1 MWKKILMFFFG
12 GKNNPKNELEKF
24 VENNNKNNKSQPLP
38 AGTGRS
44 SIDNN
49 SIYYNTDAPLV
60 PEFSLQWLNVLNQL
74 SVFHYDVGQAVTNLI
89 DIANTDFEVYF
100 DDNVSDSQAKKMN
113 LYINQQRKKIF
124 GSAGEKVF
132 INNLIRQIAVYG
144 ALSAERVPNNDLRSI
159 KEIVT
164 VCPEEIRFI
173 LKDGLYLPHQVVNVI
188 VNVTPIK
195 GNLNPLNT
203 TTYKYQPLLQASRTP
218 YGIPPFL
225 TALEMI
231 GIEKSMI
238 ANFSSIAEKLGM
250 FGFLEVL
257 LTAPEQLEDESLDD
271 YVVRCERYR
280 DMIAPKIKESLGQ
293 GYVVGFE
300 GSHKFN
306 LAGGNTNAANAE
318 KMLQM
323 VDLMKM
329 SGLKQNPNL
338 LGRQISVTET
348 FGTVLL
354 KLFIAQAKQYQ
365 NIVSSFLANTF
376 LLDLRLAGF
385 LLNDVIIEFKE
396 AIPQDE
402 QKKEQTRNTKIQ
414 NVFALVDKGI
424 ISIQQAA
431 KELGYDKPFVTETK
445 NTNETKPK
453 TNENRYSTKSMTENY
468 VSLLNKIVTQFNYD
482 LPKQCASFVVW
493 DDQKTQDLSD
503 SYIKT
508 ITNLFKKSVKKLV
521 GLAIGEIKK
530 IDTKKMSEDKFVN
543 VCLTS
548 IYGNWENEFSEK
560 IKTKTKTNN
569 NKMYDYFRN
578 DKSIFPKKE
587 KEQSQEQ
594 SQSFSNPPNVV
605 LDITDTRTI
614 NFMIEHDNLYLGQ
627 FITDSDTRKRINN
640 FIREFYIEQGEN
652 IGENEK
658 VLNEFRSRFTE
669 TILLES
675 WKIERILN
683 TSVNK
688 IRTFA
693 NINYMHQANVK
704 KYKIVE
710 VMDRITCPHCKAM
723 DGRIFQTKL
732 AREKIEK
739 VVNGS
744 VENSVNISP
753 FATTIDASVLENMS
767 DKELQSQNID
777 TTPFHP
783 NCRGRVVAEF

>member
-12 GKNNPKNELEKF
+12 GKNSPKNELDKF
-24 VENNNKNNKSQPLP
+24 VENNNKNNPKSQVLN

-49 SIYYNTDAPLV
+49 SIYYNTDAPLL

-89 DIANTDFEVYF
+89 DIANTDFQVYF
-100 DDNVSDSQAKKMN
+100 DDNVSDTQARKMN

-173 LKDGLYLPHQVVNVI
+173 LKDGLYLPHQIVNVI

-203 TTYKYQPLLQASRTP
+203 TTYKYQPLLQASQTP

-231 GIEKSMI
+231 GIEKNMVN
-238 ANFSSIAEKLGM
+238 NFSSIAEKLGM

-365 NIVSSFLANTF
+365 NIVSSFLADTF

-385 LLNDVIIEFKE
+385 VVNDVIIEFKE

-402 QKKEQTRNTKIQ
+402 QKKEQTRSTKIQ
-414 NVFALVDKGI
+414 NVFALIDRGI
-424 ISIQQAA
+424 ISVQQAA
-431 KELGYDKPFVTETK
+431 KELGYDKPFVTEIK
-445 NTNETKPK
+445 KTNETTPK
-453 TNENRYSTKSMTENY
+453 TNENRYSTERITQNYLSLFNKAVTE
-468 VSLLNKIVTQFNYD
+468 FNYT
-482 LPKQCASFVVW
+482 LPKEYTSFIDW
-493 DDQKTQDLSD
+493 DDEKTQELSD
-503 SYIKT
+503 NYIKT
-508 ITNLFKKSVKKLV
+508 IRNLFTKAVKKVV
-521 GLAIGEIKK
+521 GFAVGEIKK
-530 IDTKKMSEDKFVN
+530 INVKKMSEDKFVN
-543 VCLTS
+543 TCLTS
-548 IYGNWENEFSEK
+548 IYGNWEDEFLEK
-560 IKTKTKTNN
+560 IKTKTESKNK
-569 NKMYDYFRN
+569 KMYNYFRN
-578 DKSIFPKKE
+578 DTSIFPKKE
-587 KEQSQEQ
+587 KEQ

-627 FITDSDTRKRINN
+627 FITDTDTRRRINS

-658 VLNEFRSRFTE
+658 VLNEFRNRFTE

-683 TSVNK
+683 TAVNK

-704 KYKIVE
+704 KYKVVE

-723 DGRIFQTKL
+723 DGRVFEVKL
-732 AREKIEK
+732 AREKIENII
-739 VVNGS
+739 VGS
-744 VENSVNISP
+744 VENSISLSP

-783 NCRGRVVAEF
+783 NCRGRVVVEF